1 MSGVAAATR
10 EDRRTSGHVERPR
23 AGAIERQTTTEAE
36 DSLGGC
42 VMKRF
47 VLAALLACAVAVT
60 AASVHFVKGPVLSDI
75 GTQLVLSGKLAG
87 LGVGDVTILLNAA
100 GVASVECTN
109 NGGNIAPGQDTAVT
123 ASGSITLPADKNGN
137 LVFSV
142 ATNVPVIPS
151 SACPNNLW
159 SAEALDVAF
168 GSGTIVVMQGGVV
181 VLSVAF

>member
-1 MSGVAAATR
+1 
-10 EDRRTSGHVERPR
+10 
-23 AGAIERQTTTEAE
+23 
-36 DSLGGC
+36 
-42 VMKRF
+42 MKRIVF
-47 VLAALLACAVAVT
+47 AAWLAYSLTVA

-87 LGVGDVTILLNAA
+87 LGVGDVTIILTSA

-109 NGGNIAPGQDTAVT
+109 NGGNIAPGQDTVVT

-151 SACPNNLW
+151 SACPNPLW
-159 SAEALDVAF
+159 SAEAVDVAF
-168 GSGTIVVMQGGVV
+168 GSGTIVVIQGGVV